1 MMRTKIAYALSLAFF
16 ALAALAADIPQTPLP
31 HCPQTTLIN
40 VAELPNGR
48 DTGRRIRLR
57 FNQSAVGALLVATN
71 NINVIPIEYL
81 ESPATPFG
89 ISISPYIDTG
99 YVPRMDSGV
108 RLVFSSSGVFGDYH
122 GFYGMFGSGG
132 NLVPDGQYRIW
143 YNLEGGGSVVF
154 SLGRSSVTR
163 VAASGTNIVQTVCA
177 NYMNDGKLSCLSTN
191 DITGSFDSFI
201 TSYLFAVCPSNTIAA
216 ASRTES
222 LRVYECQITEG
233 TNVVHDFKPVRIGPE
248 GSETEG
254 AMRDELT
261 GALYRNARPYEKR
274 ILPFVCGP
282 DL

>member
-1 MMRTKIAYALSLAFF
+1 MRTKIAYVLSLASF
-16 ALAALAADIPQTPLP
+16 ALAALAADISQTPLP
-31 HCPQTTLIN
+31 HCPRATLIN

-71 NINVIPIEYL
+71 NISAIPIKYL
-81 ESPATPFG
+81 ESPATPSG

-108 RLVFSSSGVFGDYH
+108 RLVFSSSGAVG
-122 GFYGMFGSGG
+122 GNNGVYGIFGSGG
-132 NLVPDGQYRIW
+132 RIVPNGQYRIW
-143 YNLEGGGSVVF
+143 YNLEGGGSIRF

-163 VAASGTNIVQTVCA
+163 VAAAGTNMVQTVCA

-191 DITGSFDSFI
+191 DITGSFDPLI
-201 TSYLFAVCPSNTIAA
+201 TSYMFGVCDSNSVPAL
-216 ASRTES
+216 SVTES
-222 LRVYECQITEG
+222 IRVYECQITEG
-233 TNVVHDFKPVRIGPE
+233 TNVVRDFKPVRIGPE

-261 GALYRNARPYEKR
+261 GALYRNARPYKIG